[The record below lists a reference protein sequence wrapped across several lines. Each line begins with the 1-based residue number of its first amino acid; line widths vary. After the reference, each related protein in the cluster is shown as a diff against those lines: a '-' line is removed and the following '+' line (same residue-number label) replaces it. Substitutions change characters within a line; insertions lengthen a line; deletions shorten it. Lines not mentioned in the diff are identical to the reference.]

1 MFNKTLET
9 ELGSGLPE
17 SLGFNK
23 ARTSAPGFR
32 YKEAEEVY
40 WMDQVWGS
48 VTWCK
53 PLSPAFVR
61 AILLRYRSPS
71 RGTNEAVKEQRARR
85 KQCTNR
91 DEIVAVAGGYQ
102 TKNRTKNMTKI
113 DTAFGSTIGK
123 GLSFLGRS

>member
-1 MFNKTLET
+1 M
-9 ELGSGLPE
+9 GSGLPE
-17 SLGFNK
+17 FLGFNK

-32 YKEAEEVY
+32 YKKAEEVY

-61 AILLRYRSPS
+61 AILLRYGSQS
-71 RGTNEAVKEQRARR
+71 RETIEAGKEQRGRR
-85 KQCTNR
+85 KEDANK
-91 DEIVAVAGGYQ
+91 DDSVVVAWVYQ
-102 TKNRTKNMTKI
+102 TKNRIKNMTKI
-113 DTAFGSTIGK
+113 DTAFEPTISK